1 MLKLT
6 SSSNSSIFY
15 YSDLFSIVS
24 YSNLDELTVLKNRT
38 IKYFNAK
45 INGNFDENVLLY
57 EVPSGCNTKIEI
69 FDISGRSIGKIYDG
83 KIDFGVHRFLLKNM
97 LKNKGIYFIKIVS
110 DKDGKVLYEK
120 NIKLMNL
127 K

>member
-83 KIDFGVHRFLLKNM
+83 K
-97 LKNKGIYFIKIVS
+97 
-110 DKDGKVLYEK
+110 
-120 NIKLMNL
+120 
-127 K
+127 